1 MAQHDAFG
9 PPGRAGSVDDAR
21 ELVRIA
27 IDVLNGAGTPRQP
40 GGDAL
45 QARVVLGVLVGLGLS
60 VGMVFWFDLRL
71 LGFALGSAPVS
82 RVYRRLIPWATSG
95 FVVMFTSGALLF
107 TGFAT
112 AAYQSP
118 FFRIKVSALLLA
130 AANAAF
136 YHLVTER
143 RGRSWDDD
151 ATPPAAARLAGLVSM
166 ALWTTVIL
174 CGRLMAYT
182 MYSRP

>member
-1 MAQHDAFG
+1 VLDFLQGLETTAVG
-9 PPGRAGSVDDAR
+9 T
-21 ELVRIA
+21 LVRES
-27 IDVLNGAGTPRQP
+27 LYGFQ
-40 GGDAL
+40 
-45 QARVVLGVLVGLGLS
+45 VLVAIHIMALVLS
-60 VGMVFWFDLRL
+60 VGMILWFDLRL
-71 LGFALGSAPVS
+71 VGLALGSAPVS
-82 RVYRRLIPWATSG
+82 RVYRRLIPWATTG
-95 FVVMFTSGALLF
+95 FVVMFSSGALLF
-107 TGFAT
+107 TGFAS

-118 FFRIKVSALLLA
+118 YFRIKMSALVLA

-143 RGRSWDDD
+143 GGRSWDDD

-166 ALWTTVIL
+166 ALWATVIM